1 MQFNGH
7 KSLRWRTGLRI
18 LPVTLRTGPVLRRC
32 GGLSRLP
39 AHARGMRI
47 GLFGGSFNPPHE
59 GHRQASLAAMARL
72 GLDCVW
78 WIVTPGNPL
87 KDISALPALHRRM
100 AAAQTLAAHP
110 RIKITGLE
118 ADIGTRYSHDTISYL
133 KRRCPGVDFVW
144 IMGADNLA
152 GFHRWQRWRD
162 IIDLLPLVV
171 IDRPGSTLR
180 AGHGRASA
188 ILAPFRL
195 DETDGLLLASARPP
209 AWIFLHGPRSSQ
221 SSTAL
226 RLAGQGLPGHSPR
239 DPDEQLKFR

>member
-1 MQFNGH
+1 MGREIP
-7 KSLRWRTGLRI
+7 L
-18 LPVTLRTGPVLRRC
+18 VTMGTAPLLRRC
-32 GGLSRLP
+32 GGLAHLP
-39 AHARGMRI
+39 AHGRGMRI

-59 GHRQASLAAMARL
+59 GHRLASLAALARL

-87 KDISALPALHRRM
+87 KDISVLPGLRQRM
-100 AAAQTLAAHP
+100 AAAQNLAADP

-118 ADIGTRYSHDTISYL
+118 ADIGTRYSHDTIGYL

-162 IIDLLPLVV
+162 IIDMVPLAI
-171 IDRPGSTLR
+171 IDRPGATLR
-180 AGHGRASA
+180 AVHGRASA

-195 DETDGLLLASARPP
+195 DETDGLLLPGARPP
-209 AWIFLHGPRSSQ
+209 AWVFLHGPRSSQ

-226 RLAGQGLPGHSPR
+226 RLAGHGLPTNSPQAA
-239 DPDEQLKFR
+239 DEQLNL